1 MFRAAASQL
10 TTPRRDF
17 CQDLAPLSALGFE
30 ALAIWRHKLS
40 DVGLVRARG
49 LLAGAGLRAS
59 SMQWIGGFTGGDGR
73 SFDESLADAAE
84 AVEAAAAIGAPVVV
98 VHAGCR
104 GGHTRGH
111 ARRLLCE
118 AIERL
123 APRADRAGVTL
134 AIKPFH
140 RLAAAGC
147 SFLSTL
153 VDALEIVDELVEH
166 GPAAGCV
173 GLAIDLWH
181 FGDDPD
187 LGSLLPLLIDRTAII
202 QVADRAGPVTPEQ
215 ERLPIGRGALPL
227 EDLAEA
233 FLEGGYRGDFEFDP
247 VGEAVEADGYDHV
260 LESLARTADGWSR
273 RVQRHAPHPAVPSAA
288 ARHRSRACAGIR
300 RSQASSQV
308 VSPG

>member
-17 CQDLAPLSALGFE
+17 SQDLAPLSALGFD

-49 LLAGAGLRAS
+49 LLARAGLRAS

-84 AVEAAAAIGAPVVV
+84 AVEAAATIGAPVVV

-104 GGHTRGH
+104 GGHTRSH

-123 APRADRAGVTL
+123 APLADRAGVTL

-140 RLAAAGC
+140 PVVAGGH
-147 SFLSTL
+147 SFLSSL
-153 VDALEIVDELVEH
+153 VDALEILDELVEH
-166 GPAAGCV
+166 GPTRPCV
-173 GLAIDLWH
+173 GLAIDFWH

-187 LGSLLPLLIDRTAII
+187 LGALLPLVVGRTAIV
-202 QVADRAGPVTPEQ
+202 QVADRTGPVTPEQ
-215 ERLPIGRGALPL
+215 ERLPIGRGSLPL

-233 FLEGGYRGDFEFDP
+233 FLECGYRGDFEFDP
-247 VGEAVEADGYDHV
+247 VGEAVEADGYDRA
-260 LESLARTADGWSR
+260 LESLARTASGWSR
-273 RVQRHAPHPAVPSAA
+273 RVQDHSAYASVPSGEP
-288 ARHRSRACAGIR
+288 HYRSRAFAGMR

-308 VSPG
+308 VSPD